1 MTWDLSTAANLA
13 RRNAALAA
21 VIAAIDGGSGA
32 GTIQIRTGASPGA
45 NSAATGTLLV
55 TVTLIDP
62 SFGSVSAGSAT
73 LADPAAVLAVASGTA
88 GHCRVLDSSANVIM
102 DGTVTAT
109 GGGGDLT
116 LASTAISSGQSV
128 DVTGGTLTQPA

>member
-13 RRNAALAA
+13 RRNAALTA
-21 VIAAIDGGSGA
+21 IIGAIDGGSAA
-32 GTIQIRTGASPGA
+32 GKIQIRTGASPGA
-45 NSAATGTLLV
+45 NNTASGTLLA

-62 SFGSVSAGSAT
+62 SFGAVSGASAT
-73 LADPAAVLAVASGTA
+73 LADPAAVTAAASGTA
-88 GHCRVLDSSANVIM
+88 AHCRVLDSDNNVIM

-128 DVTGGTLTQPA
+128 DITGGTLTQS